1 MKDGDSRKFSWCG
14 DTCILLRS
22 LIVSLSLFFFQVGWR
37 GEQGSSDPAP
47 IPRHA
52 FTTVSDSQGEKWV
65 CMCVCVLSHVRLFAT
80 PWTVARQAPLSMGF
94 PRQDSWS
101 GLLCPSPGGLPHP
114 GSETGFLRSPALAF
128 FTTVTPGKP
137 RNVAYFHGKQNK
149 QKPQVILIQTS
160 RVCPH
165 HLGGSLRCDCPTP
178 PHSTSS
184 HWKYEWPEGGMGV
197 WAA

>member
-1 MKDGDSRKFSWCG
+1 MVTAES
-14 DTCILLRS
+14 S
-22 LIVSLSLFFFQVGWR
+22 LGAEIPAYYWGHSLSVFLFFSSKLAE
-37 GEQGSSDPAP
+37 GENRVPQTQPPSLGM
-47 IPRHA
+47 A